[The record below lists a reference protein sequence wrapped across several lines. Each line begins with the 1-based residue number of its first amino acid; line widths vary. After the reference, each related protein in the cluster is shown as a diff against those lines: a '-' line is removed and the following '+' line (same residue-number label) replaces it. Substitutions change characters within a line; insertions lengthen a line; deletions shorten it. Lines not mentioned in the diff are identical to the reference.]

1 MSDLNPLQFKREL
14 NTSLARFF
22 TSTAAVS
29 PARAPELRK
38 KLEQVITK
46 EPLVKGP
53 FVECLPDFNKGLSL
67 KGFWEKG
74 NLHNDWTT
82 MEQRTPE
89 LWNRSLYAHQSDAM
103 DQKSNY
109 IVATGTGSGKT
120 EAFLYPMIQDL
131 LSTINRG
138 KPGVKAI
145 LIYPLNALAT
155 DQMQRI
161 ARLLFRDLGDPGITL
176 GRYTGQVSSAS
187 TRDDVEKDISE
198 MPIFRENFGE
208 DALVPRNWLLSRQE
222 MLDRP
227 PDILITNYSM
237 LEHILLLPRNRPLI
251 KKARIGWLILD
262 ELHTYTGAQAIEVAF
277 LIRKLK
283 SSLDIS
289 KGSLRCVG
297 TSASLD
303 PSRKKELKKFASDLF
318 GEEFPA
324 PRDCIITAERKLH
337 PALLEK
343 VTCQTRT
350 CDDWIFLGQT
360 LTSLREN
367 GDLDPEEEEN
377 HVVNWNRETQLIQ
390 LEGNHFGNALM
401 RVLARSSE
409 VRKAAKILNSGL
421 TKFETLAKR
430 IFPNDNEK
438 AQEATRAL
446 ISLGVLAKPSDKQAF
461 PLLPAR
467 YHLAASAIPGVVIS
481 LDKDEVENWSSL
493 KVLAKGLEPSPHSSA
508 AWPLWV
514 CRNCGEPYI
523 ECFDDNVTL
532 NPVMSPATKNPGER
546 TLLRLTGNGNTAYE
560 SDMEDLSDKTEIVTF
575 DPKTG
580 KILSDDDKNGITLEC
595 APMKK
600 SEENHRM
607 IMEKCLSCGHRGSR
621 SPEPITKIHPG
632 DDMMAAFMSSS
643 LLEQLPY
650 PEPRRNGKPVQGRNL
665 LVFSDNRQDA
675 AFFAP
680 YIERISRIEAIRGAI
695 IDSFDSTSEPLGLD
709 ELKDSVWTK
718 LNRHGFALYDRA
730 SLHRPMSNQSA
741 KERLLALI
749 IAEATLGG
757 TRQNLESFG
766 LMKVTHEGMDRVI
779 EKIKC
784 EIPPDKFPEY
794 VPATVELLLAMMR
807 QSRAIENLDGR
818 LDLTD
823 GSIWTEPLASANI
836 NWEFIKKTNQ
846 TRTRSVVPKIDSQ
859 HTRLTWVL
867 EKRLAIPT
875 STSRNMLLTVWNKL
889 SLRSSKLFSQLNAG
903 KVLNLD
909 AWRFSRHND
918 KIYLCDSCARTS
930 NFDFHGVCTAWRCQ
944 GRTHPVDPI
953 TLFNPNKNHY
963 ISRYQQ
969 KPPAVI
975 SREHTAGLTTQ
986 ARMKIEDRFRE
997 GNVNLLSCTTTMEL
1011 GIDIG
1016 DLDAV
1021 VCRSVPPGISNYQ
1034 QRAGRAGRRAQV
1046 APISLTMARQNRY
1059 DQVCFANFE
1068 EYLNSVP
1075 SMPYLYLNNPS
1086 FLHRHQVSCIIS
1098 GWLALRIG
1106 LTKRTGAPRLKD
1118 VFGENLDERSIQ
1130 KIREELTCWLESTKS
1145 QSCIRAAEIMA
1156 EDLDFG
1162 LNGRALLK
1170 HAQNEIIRW
1179 IDELASYWQDME
1191 QSCNEIR
1198 YQLNEPD
1205 LSSEDKNRLPYRLGR
1220 ISNQMKKYIGQL
1232 VTDLL
1237 VKNAVIPTYSFPIH
1251 SIYLEMITERNPKG
1265 SSQSDVD
1272 LNRDASLAI
1281 AEYAPGS
1288 EVVAAGRIWR
1298 SVGISKRKPHSNDAT
1313 NTFIAQGWYRI
1324 CKNCNHPELS
1334 SDFDNF
1340 DKKCPNCNEP
1350 ISERRRRFLEP
1361 VGFLTSYD
1369 ERSGRDP
1376 GTSRLRTR
1384 MVDEARL
1391 ITRATEKHYVDA
1403 DLSGVKSFFAP
1414 AHKKEGDDSELRG
1427 QMIVLNRG
1435 PNGSGYLRCNTC
1447 EFVLAAESLN
1457 KNKIKYKHKNP
1468 RNGDPCRNEELVF
1481 PLDLAHQYYTDI
1493 RGIQI
1498 AHPLPQPDSD
1508 DLFTSED
1515 RNYNLLKTASEA
1527 FRLAASELL
1536 ETDPRDLRSTVEYSD
1551 TKNPV
1556 IILSDTTP
1564 GGAGF
1569 VRRLLNEQ
1577 RFSVQNLINIAMKI
1591 LDCPLGDKCET
1602 SCTKCLNDYSNQM
1615 YWDKFDRKPALRW
1628 LNEVRSKTYQKPD
1641 HIPNDAIPVVGLSK
1655 LILSEH
1661 LKKVQYLQI
1670 CGATLWGQE
1679 LQENEEVEAVESVR
1693 LIRNWLE
1700 QYSNTKVCFVIP
1712 ESQKRYLQIEKNTT
1726 DRVVLDILN
1735 SDQFGDQVSFCTV
1748 PDALIVKA
1756 PRITTKHQEDGKTKV
1771 VEWFCD
1777 TALPSLFNRITHR
1790 IKYQNEPK
1798 VSWHKGARNHFTL
1811 FESPITFQ
1819 KQSIAVFRFNCGQ
1832 YRDFTQVFTDF
1843 ATGEYGIVIADPY
1856 IGASDDKRI
1865 KLLNFIKELRK
1876 SGISIR
1882 SLVLQW
1888 KPEISHEGKSQQ
1900 ISHFSRLLKD
1910 YCQSIKFSPW
1920 VGRGHFHD
1928 RKMTLQNISTK
1939 KRTRID
1945 ITSGIDNL
1953 MNRNKECSIFI
1964 EHLK

>member
-1 MSDLNPLQFKREL
+1 
-14 NTSLARFF
+14 
-22 TSTAAVS
+22 
-29 PARAPELRK
+29 
-38 KLEQVITK
+38 
-46 EPLVKGP
+46 
-53 FVECLPDFNKGLSL
+53 
-67 KGFWEKG
+67 
-74 NLHNDWTT
+74 

-131 LSTINRG
+131 LSNTNRET
-138 KPGVKAI
+138 PGVKAI

-187 TRDDVEKDISE
+187 TRADVEKDILD
-198 MPIFRENFGE
+198 MPLFRENFGE
-208 DALVPRNWLLSRQE
+208 DATVPRNWLLSRQE

-227 PDILITNYSM
+227 PDILITNYAM

-251 KKARIGWLILD
+251 KNARISWLVLD

-283 SSLDIS
+283 ASLDIDE
-289 KGSLRCVG
+289 GSIRCVG

-303 PSRKKELKKFASDLF
+303 SSRKDELKKFASDLF
-318 GEEFPA
+318 GEKFPA

-337 PALLEK
+337 PALFEK
-343 VTCQTRT
+343 VSCHTHT
-350 CDDWIFLGQT
+350 CDDWILLGQT

-367 GDLDPEEEEN
+367 GELDPEEAEY
-377 HVVNWNRETQLIQ
+377 HVDNWNNKTELIQ
-390 LEGNHFGNALM
+390 LEGNHFGDALI
-401 RVLARSSE
+401 RVMARSSE

-446 ISLGVLAKPSDKQAF
+446 ISLGVLAKPADKLAF

-467 YHLAASAIPGVVIS
+467 YHLAASAIPGVVIT
-481 LDKDEVENWSSL
+481 LDKDKEENWSSI
-493 KVLAKGLEPSPHSSA
+493 KILANGLESSPNSSA

-523 ECFDDNVTL
+523 ECFDDNDTL
-532 NPVMSPATKNPGER
+532 HPVLSPATKNPGVR
-546 TLLRLTGNGNTAYE
+546 TLLRLTGNGNTAFE
-560 SDMEDLSDKTEIVTF
+560 SDMEDLSEKTEIVTF

-580 KILSDDDKNGITLEC
+580 KILSDEDEKGITLEC
-595 APMKK
+595 ASMKK

-632 DDMMAAFMSSS
+632 DDMMAAFMSSL
-643 LLEQLPY
+643 LLEQLPL
-650 PEPRRNGKPVQGRNL
+650 PEPRRNGKPAYGRNL

-695 IDSFDSTSEPLGLD
+695 IDSFNSTSEPLGLD
-709 ELKDSVWTK
+709 ELKDSVWKK

-741 KERLLALI
+741 KERLFALI

-784 EIPPDKFPEY
+784 EIPPDEFLKY
-794 VPATVELLLAMMR
+794 VPATVELLLSMMR
-807 QSRAIENLDGR
+807 QSRAIEDLVE

-836 NWEFIKKTNQ
+836 NWEFNKKTNQ

-867 EKRLAIPT
+867 EKRLAIPI
-875 STSRNMLLTVWNKL
+875 SSSRNMLLTVWNKL
-889 SLRSSKLFSQLNAG
+889 SLRSSGLLSQLNGG
-903 KVLNLD
+903 KVLKLD

-930 NFDFHGVCTAWRCQ
+930 NLNFHGVCTAWKCK
-944 GRTHPVDPI
+944 GRTHPVDPRM
-953 TLFNPNKNHY
+953 LFDPNKNHY
-963 ISRYQQ
+963 ISRYLQ

-975 SREHTAGLTTQ
+975 SREHTAGLTPQT
-986 ARMKIEDRFRE
+986 RMKIEDRFRE

-1034 QRAGRAGRRAQV
+1034 QRAGRAGRRAQA

-1086 FLHRHQVSCIIS
+1086 FLYRHQVSCIIS

-1106 LTKRTGAPRLKD
+1106 STKRTGAPRLKD
-1118 VFGENLDERSIQ
+1118 VLGDDLNENSMQL
-1130 KIREELTCWLESTKS
+1130 IREELSCWLESSEGHT
-1145 QSCIRAAEIMA
+1145 CIHKAENMVKG
-1156 EDLDFG
+1156 LDFG
-1162 LNGRALLK
+1162 LKGRALFNY
-1170 HAQNEIIRW
+1170 AQDEIMRW
-1179 IDELASYWQDME
+1179 INVLAAYWQDMY
-1191 QSCNEIR
+1191 QTYNEIR
-1198 YQLNEPD
+1198 VQLNEPE
-1205 LSSEDKNRLPYRLGR
+1205 LTLKETKRLENHRFGIR
-1220 ISNQMKKYIGQL
+1220 KQMEKYVEQY
-1232 VTDLL
+1232 VTDQLG
-1237 VKNAVIPTYSFPIH
+1237 KNAVIPTYSFPIH
-1251 SIYLEMITERNPKG
+1251 SIHLEMITERNPKG
-1265 SSQSDVD
+1265 FSQSDVD

-1298 SVGISKRKPHSNDAT
+1298 SVGISKRKPHSSDAS
-1313 NTFIAQGWYRI
+1313 TFIAQGWYRI

-1340 DKKCPNCNEP
+1340 DKTCPNCKETVNEH
-1350 ISERRRRFLEP
+1350 RRRFIEP

-1369 ERSGRDP
+1369 ERLGRDP

-1384 MVDEARL
+1384 VVDEARL
-1391 ITRATEKHYVDA
+1391 ITQATEKHYYDTE
-1403 DLSGVKSFFAP
+1403 LFGVKTFFAP
-1414 AHKKEGDDSELRG
+1414 AHIKEGDDSDLRG
-1427 QMIVLNRG
+1427 QLIVLNRG
-1435 PNGSGYLRCNTC
+1435 PVGCGYLMCNRC
-1447 EFVLAAESLN
+1447 EFVLAAENLS
-1457 KNKIKYKHKNP
+1457 KNKTKHKHKNP
-1468 RNGDPCRNEELVF
+1468 RTGDPCRNEELAHRH
-1481 PLDLAHQYYTDI
+1481 DLAHQYFTDI

-1498 AHPLPQPDSD
+1498 AHPLPQSDSTN
-1508 DLFTSED
+1508 LSANQD
-1515 RNYNLLKTASEA
+1515 RDYNLLKTAGEA

-1551 TKNPV
+1551 NKYPV

-1577 RFSVQNLINIAMKI
+1577 RFSVQNLITSALKI

-1628 LNEVRSKTYQKPD
+1628 LNEVRSKTYKKPD
-1641 HIPNDAIPVVGLSK
+1641 HIPKDAIPVVGLSK

-1700 QYSNTKVCFVIP
+1700 QNGNTKVCFVIP
-1712 ESQKRYLQIEKNTT
+1712 ESQKRFLQKEKNTT

-1735 SDQFGDQVSFCTV
+1735 SDQFGDQVSFCSV

-1798 VSWHKGARNHFTL
+1798 VSWLQDTRNHFTL

-1865 KLLNFIKELRK
+1865 KLLNFIKELHK